1 MTQPGAGHP
10 SFTIRPHRAEDMQW
24 VVRKHDELYA
34 AEYGWDHTFG
44 EMCQEI
50 ADAFLRE
57 FRPSHEAGWIA
68 EKDGETVGS
77 IFLVRRS
84 DTVGQLR
91 MLIVD
96 PSARGLGIGARLVA
110 ECVGRARSVGYERMI
125 LWTVR
130 SLDSAR
136 RLYEAEGFRL
146 TSEEAT
152 HAWGHDHMSQE
163 WGLTL

>member
-1 MTQPGAGHP
+1 M
-10 SFTIRPHRAEDMQW
+10 EW
-24 VVRKHDELYA
+24 VVRKHDELYS

-50 ADAFLRE
+50 ADAFLRD
-57 FRPSHEAGWIA
+57 FRPGHEAGWIA
-68 EKDGETVGS
+68 EKDGDVVGS

-110 ECVGRARSVGYERMI
+110 ECVGQARAVGYERMI

-136 RLYEAEGFRL
+136 RLYEAEGFCL